1 MGRLLLFRECL
12 RADILPFIIDDDHK
26 LFYYLG
32 LSEFPTTRGYLV
44 GTFESA
50 QDTYA
55 SYVRYFDPTLL
66 AGQRYTP

>member
-1 MGRLLLFRECL
+1 MNRLAQSLVEQMDTRL
-12 RADILPFIIDDDHK
+12 H
-26 LFYYLG
+26 G

-44 GTFESA
+44 DTFESA

-55 SYVRYFDPTLL
+55 RYVRYFNPTLL

>member
-1 MGRLLLFRECL
+1 MNRLVQSLVEQMDTCL
-12 RADILPFIIDDDHK
+12 Q
-26 LFYYLG
+26 G

-55 SYVRYFDPTLL
+55 RYIRYFDPTLL

>member
-1 MGRLLLFRECL
+1 MNRLAQSLVEQMDTR
-12 RADILPFIIDDDHK
+12 
-26 LFYYLG
+26 

-55 SYVRYFDPTLL
+55 RYVRYFNPTLL